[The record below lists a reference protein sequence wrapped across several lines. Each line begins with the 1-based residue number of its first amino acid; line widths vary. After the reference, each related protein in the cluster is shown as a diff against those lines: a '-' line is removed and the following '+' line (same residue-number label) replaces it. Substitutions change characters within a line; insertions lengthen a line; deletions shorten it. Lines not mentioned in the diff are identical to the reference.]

1 MNGIII
7 ILNNNNTMKLTK
19 EKWKPQEQTYD
30 RKFILQEIKAM
41 DNNNLNE
48 LAKIFKNDKDISEAI
63 VKEYNIRIIA

>member
-1 MNGIII
+1 MKQ
-7 ILNNNNTMKLTK
+7 NNN
-19 EKWKPQEQTYD
+19 WQPKPQTYD

>member
-7 ILNNNNTMKLTK
+7 ILNNKNTMKQNNN
-19 EKWKPQEQTYD
+19 WQPKPQTYD

>member
-1 MNGIII
+1 
-7 ILNNNNTMKLTK
+7 MKLTK
-19 EKWKPQEQTYD
+19 EKWKPQKQTYD